1 MKPII
6 EQILSRQFPSEYQLD
21 SMDCGPASLKVIA
34 KHFGKYYSLQYLRDL
49 CGITRE
55 GVSFL
60 DLSYG
65 AEKIGLHTLAV
76 KADIQTLHEKV
87 PLPCIVHW
95 KNSHFIVVY
104 KTGKQKVF
112 VSDPAKGLLSYSYE
126 EFKKGWY
133 KKEEETGAILAVEPM
148 ADFLQRDPEERTER
162 KKTFENVL
170 GYFKPYRRNFTTIAV
185 IMLIVTALQGLLPFI
200 SKAVIDVGIQ
210 THDLNFINLVL
221 IANIVIIVSVTISG
235 VVRDWLLLH
244 ITSRVN
250 IALISDYLIKLMQLP
265 VTFFENK
272 MIGDILQR
280 AQDHERIRSF
290 IMNNSLNLV
299 FSTLTFVTFG
309 IILLV
314 YNTIIFA
321 IFLAGSVLYIG
332 WVMGFLKIRKKLDWE
347 YFDLISKNQSY
358 WVETVGAIQDIK
370 INNYEKQKRWK
381 WENIQAKLYK
391 VNLRVLNVTNAQ
403 NLGAQFIQSIK
414 NLLITFYCAKAVI
427 AGEITFG
434 VMISTQF
441 IIGMLN
447 APLTQFIGFII
458 SAQYAK
464 ISFLRINE
472 IHQLKNEEDVAITNS
487 LSIPSHKNMV
497 LKNVSFQYTPN
508 APFVLKQINL
518 VIPEGKITAIVGGS
532 GSGKSTLL
540 KLLLRLYN
548 PSFGEILIGNMNISN
563 LGLRE
568 WRDHCGVV
576 MQDGKIFNDT
586 ILNNITLDD
595 EEIDYERLKEAVRI
609 AHIAGEIEQMPQGYQ
624 TKIGEVGRGLSGGQ
638 KQRLLIARALYKNP
652 SLLFLDE
659 ATNALDAINEH
670 KIVEALN
677 HAFEKRTVVVI
688 AHRLS
693 TIMNADQIVVLKD
706 GVIAEVGNHEK
717 LMRRKGHYC
726 DLVNNQMGAY
736 DSAVLNGN
744 EETTLQL
751 VEN

>member
-1 MKPII
+1 MGFNK
-6 EQILSRQFPSEYQLD
+6 FPSDYQLD
-21 SMDCGPASLKVIA
+21 SMDCGPACLKIIC
-34 KHFGKYYSLQYLRDL
+34 KYFGKYYSLQCLRDL

-76 KADIQTLHEKV
+76 KCDIKTIHEKV

-95 KNSHFIVVY
+95 NNSHFIVVY
-104 KTGKQKVF
+104 KTTKQKVF
-112 VSDPAKGLLSYSYE
+112 ISDPAKGLLSYTHD
-126 EFKKGWY
+126 EFKRGWY
-133 KKEEETGAILAVEPM
+133 KEGEETGALLAIEPM
-148 ADFLQRDPEERTER
+148 ADFLQRDLEERTER
-162 KKTFENVL
+162 AKTFQNVL
-170 GYFKPYRRNFTTIAV
+170 SYFLPYRKNFVILFF
-185 IMLIVTALQGLLPFI
+185 IMLIATALQGLLPFI

-221 IANIVIIVSVTISG
+221 VANIVIIVSVTISG
-235 VVRDWLLLH
+235 VIRDWLLLH
-244 ITSRVN
+244 ITARVN

-290 IMNNSLNLV
+290 IMNNSINLI
-299 FSTLTFVTFG
+299 FSTLTFLAFS

-314 YNTIIFA
+314 YNAIIFF
-321 IFLAGSVLYIG
+321 IFLAGSVLYVG
-332 WVMGFLKIRKKLDWE
+332 WVLGFLKIRKKLDWE
-347 YFDLISKNQSY
+347 YFTLVSQNQSY

-381 WENIQAKLYK
+381 WEDIQAKLYR
-391 VNLRVLNVTNAQ
+391 VNLRVLNITNAQ
-403 NLGAQFIQSIK
+403 NMGAQFIESIK

-427 AGEITFG
+427 GGEITFG

-447 APLTQFIGFII
+447 SPLNQFIGFII

-472 IHQLKNEEDVAITNS
+472 IHQLKDEEDTVVTNS
-487 LSIPSHKNMV
+487 LNIPDHKSLT

-518 VIPEGKITAIVGGS
+518 IIPEEKITAFVGGS

-540 KLLLRLYN
+540 KLVLRLYN

-563 LGLRE
+563 LSLRE

-576 MQDGKIFNDT
+576 MQEGKIFNDT

-595 EEIDYERLKEAVRI
+595 EKIDYERLKEAVRI
-609 AHIAGEIEQMPQGYQ
+609 AHIASEIEEMPQGYQ

-638 KQRLLIARALYKNP
+638 KQRMLIARALYKNP
-652 SLLFLDE
+652 SFLFLDE

-670 KIVEALN
+670 QIVQALN
-677 HAFEKRTVVVI
+677 HAFEKRTVVVV

-706 GVIAEVGNHEK
+706 GMIIEVGNHEK
-717 LMRRKGHYC
+717 LMERRGHYYE
-726 DLVNNQMGAY
+726 LVDKQMGVWSGKGAI
-736 DSAVLNGN
+736 VNEMTPVELN
-744 EETTLQL
+744 
-751 VEN
+751 

>member
-1 MKPII
+1 MK
-6 EQILSRQFPSEYQLD
+6 FPFEYQLD
-21 SMDCGPASLKVIA
+21 AMDCGPACLKIIA
-34 KHFGKYYSLQYLRDL
+34 KYFGKYYSLQYLRDL

-112 VSDPAKGLLSYSYE
+112 VSDPAKGLLSYSRE

-133 KKEEETGAILAVEPM
+133 KKEEATGAILAVEPM
-148 ADFLQRDPEERTER
+148 ADFLHRDLEERTER
-162 KKTFENVL
+162 KKTFEHVL
-170 GYFKPYRRNFTTIAV
+170 GYFMPYRRNFTTIVV
-185 IMLIVTALQGLLPFI
+185 IMLIATALQGLLPFI

-210 THDLNFINLVL
+210 TRDLNFINLVL

-235 VVRDWLLLH
+235 AVRDWLLLH

-299 FSTLTFVTFG
+299 FSSLTFVTFS

-321 IFLAGSVLYIG
+321 IFLVGSILYIG
-332 WVMGFLKIRKKLDWE
+332 WVVGFLKIRKKLDWE
-347 YFDLISKNQSY
+347 YFALISRNQSY

-414 NLLITFYCAKAVI
+414 NLLVTFYCAKAVI
-427 AGEITFG
+427 GGEITFG

-472 IHQLKNEEDVAITNS
+472 IHQLKNEEDTIVANS
-487 LSIPSHKNMV
+487 LSIPNQKS
-497 LKNVSFQYTPN
+497 LLLRNVSFQYTQN

-518 VIPEGKITAIVGGS
+518 VIPEGKITAIIGGS

-563 LGLRE
+563 LELRE

-576 MQDGKIFNDT
+576 MQEGKIFNDT
-586 ILNNITLDD
+586 ILNNVTLDD

-609 AHIAGEIEQMPQGYQ
+609 AHIAAEIEQMPQGYQ

-652 SLLFLDE
+652 SFLFLDE

-670 KIVEALN
+670 KIVQALN

-706 GVIAEVGNHEK
+706 GVIIEVGNHEK
-717 LMRRKGHYC
+717 LMEKKGHYF
-726 DLVNNQMGAY
+726 DLANKQMGIWEN
-736 DSAVLNGN
+736 SKKEKL
-744 EETTLQL
+744 EEMQS
-751 VEN
+751 V

>member
-1 MKPII
+1 MHLNK
-6 EQILSRQFPSEYQLD
+6 FPFEYQLD
-21 SMDCGPASLKVIA
+21 SMDCGPACLKMIA
-34 KHFGKYYSLQYLRDL
+34 KYFGKYYSLQYLRDL

-76 KADIQTLHEKV
+76 KSDIQTLHEKV

-95 KNSHFIVVY
+95 NNSHFIVVY
-104 KTGKQKVF
+104 KTTKQKVF
-112 VSDPAKGLLSYSYE
+112 VSDPAKELLSYSHE
-126 EFKKGWY
+126 EFKQGWY
-133 KKEEETGAILAVEPM
+133 KEGEGALLAIEPM
-148 ADFLQRDPEERTER
+148 ADFLQRDLEERTER
-162 KKTFENVL
+162 AKTFQNVL
-170 GYFKPYRRNFTTIAV
+170 GYFLPYRKNFVTLFS
-185 IMLIVTALQGLLPFI
+185 IMLIATALQGLLPFI

-235 VVRDWLLLH
+235 VIRDWLLLH
-244 ITSRVN
+244 ITARVN

-290 IMNNSLNLV
+290 IMNNSINLI
-299 FSTLTFVTFG
+299 FSILTFIAFG
-309 IILLV
+309 IILLI
-314 YNTIIFA
+314 YNAVIFV
-321 IFLAGSVLYIG
+321 IFLAGSILYVG
-332 WVMGFLKIRKKLDWE
+332 WVLGFLKIRKKLDWE
-347 YFDLISKNQSY
+347 YFTLISQNQSY
-358 WVETVGAIQDIK
+358 WVETVGAIHDIK

-381 WENIQAKLYK
+381 WEDIQAKLYK
-391 VNLRVLNVTNAQ
+391 VNLRVLNISNAQ
-403 NLGAQFIQSIK
+403 NMGAQFIESIK
-414 NLLITFYCAKAVI
+414 NLLVTFYCAKAVI
-427 AGEITFG
+427 GGEITFG

-447 APLTQFIGFII
+447 SPLTQFIGFII

-472 IHQLKNEEDVAITNS
+472 IHQLRDEEDTVVTNS
-487 LSIPSHKNMV
+487 LNIPDNKSLM

-518 VIPEGKITAIVGGS
+518 IIPEGKITAFVGGS

-540 KLLLRLYN
+540 KLVLRLYN
-548 PSFGEILIGNMNISN
+548 PSFGEILIGSMNISN
-563 LGLRE
+563 LSLRE

-576 MQDGKIFNDT
+576 MQEGKIFNDT

-595 EEIDYERLKEAVRI
+595 EKIDYERLKEAVRI
-609 AHIAGEIEQMPQGYQ
+609 ANIASEIEQMPQGYQ

-638 KQRLLIARALYKNP
+638 KQRMLIARALYKNP
-652 SLLFLDE
+652 SFLFLDE

-670 KIVEALN
+670 KIVQALN
-677 HAFEKRTVVVI
+677 HAFEKRTVVVV

-706 GVIAEVGNHEK
+706 GIIIEVGNHEK
-717 LMRRKGHYC
+717 LMEKRGHYYE
-726 DLVNNQMGAY
+726 LVDKQMGVWSTNGATKSELVPTT
-736 DSAVLNGN
+736 DLN
-744 EETTLQL
+744 
-751 VEN
+751 